1 MAYLVLFLV
10 LWMVFSRLGADRPS
24 VATRIRETENL
35 DPYDPDDRQV
45 AEFLAALRVIDLLFW
60 YDPHAGRFRL
70 RMEEGLP
77 RQTMQALVRQA
88 VGR

>member
-10 LWMVFSRLGADRPS
+10 LWMVFSRLGAERPTG
-24 VATRIRETENL
+24 ATRTQQTENL
-35 DPYDPDDRQV
+35 GPNDPDDRQL
-45 AEFLAALRVIDLLFW
+45 AEFLTALRVIGLLFW
-60 YDPHAGRFRL
+60 YDPHMGRFHL
-70 RMEEGLP
+70 RMEGGLP